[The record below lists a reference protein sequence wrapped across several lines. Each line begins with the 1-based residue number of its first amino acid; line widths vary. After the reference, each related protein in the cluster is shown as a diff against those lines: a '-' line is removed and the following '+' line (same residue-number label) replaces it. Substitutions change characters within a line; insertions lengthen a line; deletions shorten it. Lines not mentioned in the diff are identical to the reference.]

1 MLGLCFS
8 FCFVSFV
15 VKEFCRCGMSAR
27 GDESVVDGVLVSYN
41 GMKFRFNDLVDVI
54 VGTVPGV
61 RANKSEPFKGRFKGV
76 VEIERGVEFLVRPIV
91 GSGKGRWMQLPQHSV
106 FKVNAFGA
114 CVLGTRTTRYFSQLQ
129 PAQKERYVFIFLPCP
144 LLLNFFNV

>member
-1 MLGLCFS
+1 MHVMEMV
-8 FCFVSFV
+8 FVLMQNAM
-15 VKEFCRCGMSAR
+15 CRCGMSAR
-27 GDESVVDGVLVSYN
+27 GDNSVVDGVLACYN

-76 VEIERGVEFLVRPIV
+76 VETERGVEFLVRPIV
-91 GSGKGRWMQLPQHSV
+91 GSGKGRCMQLPQHSV

-144 LLLNFFNV
+144 LLFIFFYV